1 MKQVAIYWNSGWK
14 LIIQPAHCFLFQFPP
29 ILPSLIIKT
38 SSLMGSILTTF
49 LRAGRLPWQL
59 IMFTQEVMSLEL
71 VTITI
76 ELKSLNLH
84 FISVVQLILMYL
96 TIILIELMSRWLL
109 TILMSP
115 AILLLVMI
123 VARFR

>member
-1 MKQVAIYWNSGWK
+1 MKPVAIYWYSGLG
-14 LIIQPAHCFLFQFPP
+14 LIIQPAHCFLFHLP
-29 ILPSLIIKT
+29 ILPSLLVKT

-49 LRAGRLPWQL
+49 LRAGRMRWQL

>member
-1 MKQVAIYWNSGWK
+1 
-14 LIIQPAHCFLFQFPP
+14 
-29 ILPSLIIKT
+29 
-38 SSLMGSILTTF
+38 MGSILTTF
-49 LRAGRLPWQL
+49 LRVGRLPWQL

-71 VTITI
+71 VNITI

-84 FISVVQLILMYL
+84 FISVVQLILIYL